1 MACIVPIPT
10 KNEKWRTN
18 YMLTPLHGVPHP
30 AIAKGEEDAP
40 PRGKISRGLK
50 ANTRSGVIVW
60 HLKINSLFF
69 YHQGTL

>member
-1 MACIVPIPT
+1 
-10 KNEKWRTN
+10 
-18 YMLTPLHGVPHP
+18 MLTPLHGVPHP